1 MARKLEEIQI
11 RLSDGSRSEV
21 LQFWQ
26 GADPN
31 PIDGLC
37 QTLVREGLV
46 DEIHYTKS
54 FSITA
59 ETTKALE
66 GRR

>member
-1 MARKLEEIQI
+1 MGRRLEEISI
-11 RLSDGSRSEV
+11 RLNDGTRSEV
-21 LQFWQ
+21 LQFWA
-26 GADPN
+26 GSDPN

-54 FSITA
+54 WSVA
-59 ETTKALE
+59 GETTKALE
-66 GRR
+66 GKR